1 VSLSSDDDTDY
12 TAMRLSMP
20 SCAARVDSDDCHS
33 QSPTV
38 LGIPSLKSEGSDYM
52 LLEAPTSLDA
62 TPDVMEVDADL
73 QRGLQWLTNGESPKA
88 MEIPAGA
95 SAEDIEREEEAE
107 KARLRVW
114 LSSMCEAL
122 DLKV

>member
-1 VSLSSDDDTDY
+1 
-12 TAMRLSMP
+12 
-20 SCAARVDSDDCHS
+20 
-33 QSPTV
+33 
-38 LGIPSLKSEGSDYM
+38 M

-73 QRGLQWLTNGESPKA
+73 QRGLQWLTNSESPKA